1 MNAYDEE
8 EKMKITLI
16 EGSVRVTSATN
27 NTVTLKPGQQ
37 SQLKTDGSLALVKD
51 VDIEGVTAW
60 KDGKFIFDGKTDIGT
75 IMRQIARWYD
85 LEVKYEGQIKS
96 HFSGSISRSA
106 NLSQV
111 LRKIETTGVINFHVA
126 GKKVIVK
133 P

>member
-1 MNAYDEE
+1 M
-8 EKMKITLI
+8 
-16 EGSVRVTSATN
+16 
-27 NTVTLKPGQQ
+27 
-37 SQLKTDGSLALVKD
+37 
-51 VDIEGVTAW
+51 
-60 KDGKFIFDGKTDIGT
+60 FDGKTDIGT

-85 LEVKYEGQIKS
+85 LEVNYEGQIKS

-111 LRKIETTGVINFHVA
+111 LKKIETTGMINFQVE